1 MENLEAPLTIDLNIP
16 PFNGDDYNIKEICQK
31 KKKASE
37 NVIHEIFTRGKTER
51 KIIFTFSHNGNKTN
65 IFSTYILKQFENETE

>member
-31 KKKASE
+31 ISKK
-37 NVIHEIFTRGKTER
+37 ER
-51 KIIFTFSHNGNKTN
+51 KRKKNFRTKNCNP
-65 IFSTYILKQFENETE
+65 

>member
-31 KKKASE
+31 RRKKRKEKKA
-37 NVIHEIFTRGKTER
+37 K
-51 KIIFTFSHNGNKTN
+51 K
-65 IFSTYILKQFENETE
+65 

>member
-31 KKKASE
+31 ISKKRRKRKKKLP
-37 NVIHEIFTRGKTER
+37 
-51 KIIFTFSHNGNKTN
+51 NKKCN
-65 IFSTYILKQFENETE
+65 P